1 MASVLDEI
9 RSIVAAVEPL
19 LESFEPG
26 TLDVAGAKE
35 ATDLFTRLER
45 LAGVGKLAAARR
57 VERAVTWKR
66 DEHRSA
72 AHWLASAT
80 GVSVG
85 SAMRSLDT
93 AKRLEE
99 LPETADAFRAGDLSE
114 AQASEIAAAATLDP
128 SAEGRLLAR
137 ARDGSSFRGFRDE
150 CREAKLRA
158 EDDRS
163 CAQRLHETREA
174 RTYSDGHWCLEA
186 RLRPDE
192 GARVNQ
198 VLENKTDEIFRA
210 ARAAGRTEPRA
221 AYMADAIVAIFK
233 GELPEKPIELRLE
246 GDYAALERGYVLP
259 GERMELDGMP
269 IPVTIARSLL
279 GDSKLVL
286 LQRDGNE
293 ITRISSA
300 KRGIPAPLRRWLD
313 RAYPTCGVGGCP
325 QTSRLQI
332 DHIVPV
338 EEHGPTCK
346 ENVWKLCPHHHTL
359 KTLYGWQVETDEHG
373 IHHLVPPDDHG
384 PDPP

>member
-1 MASVLDEI
+1 VPSSLDEI
-9 RSIVAAVEPL
+9 RSTVATLQRLVEG
-19 LESFEPG
+19 FEAG
-26 TLDVAGAKE
+26 VLDVAQSKE
-35 ATDLFTRLER
+35 ATDLFATGER
-45 LAGVGKLAAARR
+45 LCVAGKLAAARR

-66 DEHRSA
+66 DKYRSG

-85 SAMRSLDT
+85 SAMRSLET

-99 LPETADAFRAGDLSE
+99 LPETRDAFRAGELSE
-114 AQASEIAAAATLDP
+114 AQACEIAGAASMDP
-128 SAEGRLLAR
+128 SAEARLLAR
-137 ARDGSSFRGFRDE
+137 ARDGSSFRGLRDD

-158 EDDRS
+158 ADDRAT
-163 CAQRLHETREA
+163 AQWLHETREA
-174 RTYSDGHWCLEA
+174 RTWSDGHWYLEA

-246 GDYAALERGYVLP
+246 GVYAALERGYVEP
-259 GERMELDGMP
+259 GERLDLQGVGP
-269 IPVTIARSLL
+269 IPVTIARMLL
-279 GDSKLVL
+279 GDAKLVL
-286 LQRDGNE
+286 LSRDGEE
-293 ITRISSA
+293 ITKISSA
-300 KRGIPAPLRRWLD
+300 KRAIPAPVRRWVD

-325 QTSRLQI
+325 QRQRLQI

-346 ENVWKLCPHHHTL
+346 ENLWKLCVHHHTL
-359 KTLYGWQVETDEHG
+359 KTLYGWRVVTDEHG
-373 IHHLVPPDDHG
+373 VRQLVPPDD